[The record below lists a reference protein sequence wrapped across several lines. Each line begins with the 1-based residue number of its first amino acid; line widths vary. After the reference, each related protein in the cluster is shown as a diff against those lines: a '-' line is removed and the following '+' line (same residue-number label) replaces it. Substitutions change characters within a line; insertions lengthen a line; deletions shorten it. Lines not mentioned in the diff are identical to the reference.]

1 MAQRQNFTSSWRGPV
16 NFAFAPHGPMLDF
29 LPMRLLD
36 RYISREVFSHALL
49 GLAIFTFVL
58 FVPQLVRLME
68 LAVRHSAGPGTVLK
82 LVLCTL
88 PGVLTFTVPMGV
100 LVGVLLGLGRLSAD
114 GETIALHA
122 LGMGLRRF
130 LYPVVVL
137 SGLAAL
143 LTFAMTNYFG
153 PLGLRNFRLMEGE
166 LRATQ
171 ASFEVQPRVFD
182 ERFPKI
188 VLYIQDVVAT
198 ATRWRGLLLA
208 ETASE
213 NGSRLTLASE
223 AIVVPGQD
231 AGKFQLSLR
240 NGSTHEYSPAEPN
253 RYSISVFGQSD
264 VPVTVANPNAQ
275 RLREP
280 SIGERP
286 ATELMRTEGEQQREA
301 RVELHRRFAL
311 PAACLVFALA
321 GVPMGARPRRGG
333 RTIGSLLTLLLI
345 CGYYLLFVL
354 GTGLARRGVVSPF
367 LGLWAANMITAI
379 AAFLWLPH
387 MEEIRGDGW
396 LPAVREWF
404 AAQRARFRRKR
415 AEERVTLPAHS
426 EGTRWPTIHA
436 STFTRFG
443 RALGFPLTVD
453 LYLLR
458 SFFSSLLLM
467 LLAFIFLFHLFTF
480 FELLNDMARNRIPV
494 TTALSY
500 LMFLTPHL
508 LYQVMPLGALVAVL
522 VTLGVLA
529 KNNEVT
535 AFKAGGT
542 SMYRLS
548 LPLLVAGGVLAV
560 LMFWLDASVLPF
572 SNQKQDAL
580 RNQIKGRPAQTFF
593 QPRRQWIFGTGAK
606 LYNYDWF
613 DSDQGV
619 FGGLGLFVLDPQTF
633 QMRRRVFAVRA
644 HWEPRNGSWILE
656 DGWVRDFS
664 ADRVDRYTK
673 FTVITLNEFTEP
685 PDYFRREVRQSYQM
699 NWWELQTYIVGL
711 QQAGFDVARLTVHW
725 HRKFAFPLLA
735 PIIVFLGI
743 PFAFLVGTRGALGG
757 VAAAIAIGI
766 VYWAASALFEALG
779 AVGQLP
785 PLLAA
790 WAPDLIFAF
799 LGTYFFLK
807 MPT

>member
-1 MAQRQNFTSSWRGPV
+1 
-16 NFAFAPHGPMLDF
+16 
-29 LPMRLLD
+29 MRLLD
-36 RYISREVFSHALL
+36 RYIGREVFSHALL

-68 LAVRHSAGPGTVLK
+68 LVVRHSAGPMTVFK
-82 LVLCTL
+82 LVLCTM
-88 PGVLTFTVPMGV
+88 PGVLTFTLPMAV

-114 GETIALHA
+114 SETIALHA
-122 LGMGLRRF
+122 LGVGLRRF

-137 SGLAAL
+137 SALTAAI
-143 LTFAMTNYFG
+143 TFAMTNYLG
-153 PLGLRNFRLMEGE
+153 PLGLRQFRALESE

-171 ASFEVQPRVFD
+171 ASFEIQPRVFD
-182 ERFPKI
+182 ERFPKL
-188 VLYIQDVVAT
+188 VLYVQDVEAT

-208 ETASE
+208 EAGNE
-213 NGSRLTLASE
+213 NVSRLTLAAE
-223 AIVVPGQD
+223 AIVVPGD
-231 AGKFQLSLR
+231 EPGKFQLTLR
-240 NGSTHEYSPAEPN
+240 NGSTHEYSASETS
-253 RYSISVFGQSD
+253 RYSVSTFGQSD
-264 VPVTVANPNAQ
+264 VPVTVGNPNTQPPRQPA
-275 RLREP
+275 
-280 SIGERP
+280 IGERS
-286 ATELMRTEGEQQREA
+286 AAELLRMEGEQEREA
-301 RVELHRRFAL
+301 GVELHRRLAL

-333 RTIGSLLTLLLI
+333 RAIGALLTVLLI

-354 GTGLARRGVVSPF
+354 GTGMARRGVVPPMV
-367 LGLWAANMITAI
+367 GLWAANLITAM
-379 AAFLWLPH
+379 AAFLWIPH
-387 MEEIRGDGW
+387 MEEIRGEGW
-396 LPAVREWF
+396 LAGLRERM
-404 AAQRARFRRKR
+404 AEMRARRQKLATARDIKIPAR
-415 AEERVTLPAHS
+415 ASDAPWRTL
-426 EGTRWPTIHA
+426 HA
-436 STFTRFG
+436 STFSRFG
-443 RALGFPLTVD
+443 RALGFPLTLD

-458 SFFSSLLLM
+458 SFFASLLLM
-467 LLAFIFLFHLFTF
+467 LLGFIFLFHLFTF
-480 FELLNDMARNRIPV
+480 FELLNDMARNSIPV
-494 TTALSY
+494 STVLAY

-529 KNNEVT
+529 KSNEVT

-542 SMYRLS
+542 SMYRLA
-548 LPLLVAGGVLAV
+548 LPLLIAGCALAV
-560 LMFWLDASVLPF
+560 AMFWLDSSVLPF

-593 QPRRQWIFGTGAK
+593 QPRRQWIFGTGGK

-619 FGGLGLFVLDPQTF
+619 FGGLTLFVLDPNTF
-633 QMRRRVFAVRA
+633 QMKRRVFAVRA
-644 HWEPRNGSWILE
+644 HWEPQVHEWMLE
-656 DGWVRDFS
+656 DGWVRDF
-664 ADRVDRYTK
+664 DGERVSGYSR
-673 FTVITLNEFTEP
+673 FRVNSLPEFTEAP
-685 PDYFRREVRQSYQM
+685 EYFRREMRQSYQM
-699 NWWELQTYIVGL
+699 DWQELRTYIVGL

-735 PIIVFLGI
+735 PVIVFLGI

-757 VAAAIAIGI
+757 IAAAIAIGI
-766 VYWAASALFEALG
+766 VYWATSALFEALG

-790 WAPDLIFAF
+790 WAPDAIFAF

>member
-1 MAQRQNFTSSWRGPV
+1 
-16 NFAFAPHGPMLDF
+16 
-29 LPMRLLD
+29 MRLLD
-36 RYISREVFSHALL
+36 RYIGREVFSHALL

-68 LAVRHSAGPGTVLK
+68 LVVRHSAGPETGLK
-82 LVLCTL
+82 LVLYTL
-88 PGVLTFTVPMGV
+88 PGVFTFTVPMAV

-114 GETIALHA
+114 SETIALSA

-137 SGLAAL
+137 AALAAVV
-143 LTFAMTNYFG
+143 TFAMTNYWG
-153 PLGLRNFRLMEGE
+153 PMGLRKFRGLEEE

-182 ERFPKI
+182 ERFPKL

-198 ATRWRGLLLA
+198 ATRWHGLLLA
-208 ETASE
+208 ETGNE
-213 NGSRLTLASE
+213 DVSRLTLASE
-223 AIVVPGQD
+223 AVVVPGD
-231 AGKFQLSLR
+231 EHGKFQLTLR
-240 NGSTHEYSPAEPN
+240 NGSTHEYSNNEPN
-253 RYSISVFGQSD
+253 RYSVSTFGQSD
-264 VPVTVANPNAQ
+264 VPITVVNSDNP
-275 RLREP
+275 RRREP
-280 SIGERP
+280 AIGELP
-286 ATELMRTEGEQQREA
+286 ASELLHEIGEKQREA
-301 RVELHRRFAL
+301 RVEFHRRLAL
-311 PAACLVFALA
+311 PAACLVFALV

-333 RTIGSLLTLLLI
+333 RAIGALLTLLLI

-354 GTGLARRGVVSPF
+354 GTGMARRGAVSP
-367 LGLWAANMITAI
+367 LAGLWAANVITAVL
-379 AAFLWLPH
+379 AFFLVPR

-396 LPAVREWF
+396 LAAFKEWQ
-404 AAQRARFRRKR
+404 AARRARAQKTAFDS
-415 AEERVTLPAHS
+415 ATLPSPAAES
-426 EGTRWPTIHA
+426 PWRTLHA
-436 STFTRFG
+436 STFSRFG

-458 SFFSSLLLM
+458 NFFSSLLLM
-467 LLAFIFLFHLFTF
+467 LLGFIFLFHLFTF
-480 FELLNDMARNRIPV
+480 FELLNDIARNSIPTGIV
-494 TTALSY
+494 LSY
-500 LMFLTPHL
+500 LLFLTPHL

-542 SMYRLS
+542 SMYRLA
-548 LPLLVAGGVLAV
+548 LPLLVAGGTLALV
-560 LMFWLDASVLPF
+560 MFYLDSTVLPY

-580 RNQIKGRPAQTFF
+580 RNRIKGRPAQTFY
-593 QPRRQWIFGTGAK
+593 QPRRQWIFGNGAK
-606 LYNYDWF
+606 LYNYDWY
-613 DSDQGV
+613 DSDQGI
-619 FGGLGLFVLDPQTF
+619 FGGLSLYVLDPASF
-633 QMRRRVFAVRA
+633 QMKRRVFALRA
-644 HWEPRNGSWILE
+644 NWAPRVPGWILE
-656 DGWVRDFS
+656 EGWVRDFDGDKVTRFS
-664 ADRVDRYTK
+664 R
-673 FTVITLNEFTEP
+673 FTVTTLPDFTETP
-685 PDYFRREVRQSYQM
+685 EYFRREVRQSNQM
-699 NWWELQTYIVGL
+699 DWRELRTYIVGL

-757 VAAAIAIGI
+757 IAAAIAIGI

>member
-1 MAQRQNFTSSWRGPV
+1 
-16 NFAFAPHGPMLDF
+16 
-29 LPMRLLD
+29 MRLLD
-36 RYISREVFSHALL
+36 RYIGREVFSHALL

-68 LAVRHSAGPGTVLK
+68 LVVRHSAGPGTGLK
-82 LVLCTL
+82 LVLYTL
-88 PGVLTFTVPMGV
+88 PNVFTFTVPMAV

-114 GETIALHA
+114 SETIALNA

-137 SGLAAL
+137 AALAAAI
-143 LTFAMTNYFG
+143 TFSMTNYFG
-153 PLGLRNFRLMEGE
+153 PLGLQRFRLMEEE

-182 ERFPKI
+182 ERFPKL

-198 ATRWRGLLLA
+198 ATRWHGLLLA
-208 ETASE
+208 ETGNE
-213 NGSRLTLASE
+213 NTSRLTLASE
-223 AIVVPGQD
+223 AIVVPGD
-231 AGKFQLSLR
+231 EPGKFQLTLR
-240 NGSTHEYSPAEPN
+240 NGSTHEYSANEPN
-253 RYSISVFGQSD
+253 RYSVSTFGQSD
-264 VPVTVANPNAQ
+264 VPVSVGNPNAQ
-275 RLREP
+275 RPRTIAIAERGAAELLRET
-280 SIGERP
+280 GEN
-286 ATELMRTEGEQQREA
+286 QREA
-301 RVELHRRFAL
+301 RVEFHRRLAL

-333 RTIGSLLTLLLI
+333 RAIGALLTLLLI

-354 GTGLARRGVVSPF
+354 GTGMARRGVVDPL
-367 LGLWAANMITAI
+367 LGLWAANLITAVL
-379 AAFLWLPH
+379 AFVWIPR
-387 MEEIRGDGW
+387 MEEIRGDSW
-396 LPAVREWF
+396 MSAVREWL
-404 AAQRARFRRKR
+404 AARRARRMQAAA
-415 AEERVTLPAHS
+415 AENASIPARSS
-426 EGTRWPTIHA
+426 EAPWPTLHA
-436 STFTRFG
+436 STFSRFG
-443 RALGFPLTVD
+443 RALGFPLTLDV
-453 LYLLR
+453 YLLR

-467 LLAFIFLFHLFTF
+467 LLGFIFLFHLFTF
-480 FELLNDMARNRIPV
+480 FELLNDIARNSIPV
-494 TTALSY
+494 STVLIY

-542 SMYRLS
+542 SMYRLAM
-548 LPLLVAGGVLAV
+548 PLLIAGGALA
-560 LMFWLDASVLPF
+560 LAMFWLDSTVLPF

-580 RNQIKGRPAQTFF
+580 RNQIKGRPAQTYF

-606 LYNYDWF
+606 LYNYDWY

-619 FGGLGLFVLDPQTF
+619 FGGLSLYVLDPATF
-633 QMRRRVFAVRA
+633 QMKRRVFALRA
-644 HWEPRNGSWILE
+644 NWAPRVPGWILE
-656 DGWVRDFS
+656 EGWVRDFEGDKVTHYS
-664 ADRVDRYTK
+664 H
-673 FTVITLNEFTEP
+673 FTVTTLKEFTESP
-685 PDYFRREVRQSYQM
+685 EYFRREVRQSYQM
-699 NWWELQTYIVGL
+699 NFQELHTYIAGL
-711 QQAGFDVARLTVHW
+711 QQAGFDVARLSVHW

-735 PIIVFLGI
+735 PIIVFLGV

-757 VAAAIAIGI
+757 IAAAIAIGI

-790 WAPDLIFAF
+790 WAPDMIFAF

>member
-1 MAQRQNFTSSWRGPV
+1 
-16 NFAFAPHGPMLDF
+16 
-29 LPMRLLD
+29 MRLLD

-49 GLAIFTFVL
+49 GLVIFTFVL

-68 LAVRHSAGPGTVLK
+68 LVVRHSAGPGTVFK

-88 PGVLTFTVPMGV
+88 PGVLTFTVPMAV

-114 GETIALHA
+114 SETIALHA
-122 LGMGLRRF
+122 LGIGLRRF
-130 LYPVVVL
+130 LYPVVAL
-137 SGLAAL
+137 AGLAAVV
-143 LTFAMTNYFG
+143 TFAMTNYLG
-153 PLGLRNFRLMEGE
+153 PLGLRNFRLMEDE

-188 VLYIQDVVAT
+188 VLYIQDVLAT
-198 ATRWRGLLLA
+198 ASRWRGLLLA

-213 NGSRLTLASE
+213 NGARLTLASE
-223 AIVVPGQD
+223 AIVVPGED
-231 AGKFQLSLR
+231 PGKFQLTLR
-240 NGSTHEYSPAEPN
+240 NGSTHEYSPLEPN
-253 RYSISVFGQSD
+253 RYSISAFGQSD
-264 VPVTVANPNAQ
+264 VPVTVAHPGAP
-275 RLREP
+275 RRREP
-280 SIGERP
+280 GLGERR
-286 ATELMRTEGEQQREA
+286 AGELLGTEGPAQGEA
-301 RVELHRRFAL
+301 RVEFHRRLAL

-333 RTIGSLLTLLLI
+333 RAIGSLLTLLLI

-354 GTGLARRGVVSPF
+354 GTGMARRGVLPPL
-367 LGLWAANMITAI
+367 LGLWAANLITTLFA
-379 AAFLWLPH
+379 LVWLPH

-396 LPAVREWF
+396 LPALKEWF
-404 AAQRARFRRKR
+404 AALRLRFRSKAAAAHITVPARLEDTPWR
-415 AEERVTLPAHS
+415 TL
-426 EGTRWPTIHA
+426 HA

-443 RALGFPLTVD
+443 RALGFPLTLD

-458 SFFSSLLLM
+458 GFFGSLLLM
-467 LLAFIFLFHLFTF
+467 LLAFAFLFHLFTF
-480 FELLNDMARNRIPV
+480 FELLNDMARNQIPV
-494 TTALSY
+494 STVLSY

-542 SMYRLS
+542 SMYRLG
-548 LPLLVAGGVLAV
+548 LPLLVAGGALGL

-593 QPRRQWIFGTGAK
+593 QPRRQWIFGTEAK
-606 LYNYDWF
+606 LFNYDWF
-613 DSDQGV
+613 DSDQGI
-619 FGGLGLFVLDPQTF
+619 FGGLSMFVLDPETF
-633 QMRRRVFAVRA
+633 HMRRRVFAVRA
-644 HWEPRNGSWILE
+644 HWEPRNRSWILE
-656 DGWVRDFS
+656 DGWVRDFA
-664 ADRVDRYTK
+664 ADRVARYTK

-685 PDYFRREVRQSYQM
+685 PDYFRREVRQAYQM

-711 QQAGFDVARLTVHW
+711 QQAGFDVARLTVHL
-725 HRKFAFPLLA
+725 HRKFAFPLLSL
-735 PIIVFLGI
+735 IIVFLGI

-757 VAAAIAIGI
+757 IAAAIAIGI

>member
-1 MAQRQNFTSSWRGPV
+1 
-16 NFAFAPHGPMLDF
+16 
-29 LPMRLLD
+29 MRLLD
-36 RYISREVFSHALL
+36 RYIGREVFSHALL

-68 LAVRHSAGPGTVLK
+68 LVVRHSAGPGTGLK
-82 LVLCTL
+82 LVLYTL
-88 PGVLTFTVPMGV
+88 PGVFTFTVPMAV

-114 GETIALHA
+114 SETIALSA

-137 SGLAAL
+137 AALAAIA
-143 LTFAMTNYFG
+143 TFAMTNYLG
-153 PLGLRNFRLMEGE
+153 PMGLRKFRGLEEE

-182 ERFPKI
+182 ERFPKL

-208 ETASE
+208 ETGDE
-213 NGSRLTLASE
+213 DTSRLTLASE
-223 AIVVPGQD
+223 AVVVPGNEP
-231 AGKFQLSLR
+231 GKFQLTLR
-240 NGSTHEYSPAEPN
+240 NGSTHEYSNNEPN
-253 RYSISVFGQSD
+253 RYSVSTFGQSD
-264 VPVTVANPNAQ
+264 VPITVASSAAQ
-275 RLREP
+275 QPREP
-280 SIGERP
+280 AIGERNASDLLQENGP
-286 ATELMRTEGEQQREA
+286 RRREA
-301 RVELHRRFAL
+301 LVEFHRRLAL

-333 RTIGSLLTLLLI
+333 RAIGSLLTLLLI

-354 GTGLARRGVVSPF
+354 GTGMARRGAVSP
-367 LGLWAANMITAI
+367 LVGLWAANLITAVM
-379 AAFLWLPH
+379 AFLWVPR
-387 MEEIRGDGW
+387 MEEIRGEGW
-396 LPAVREWF
+396 LATLHEWQ
-404 AAQRARFRRKR
+404 AARRARSQKT
-415 AEERVTLPAHS
+415 ATEKLTLPSAAS
-426 EGTRWPTIHA
+426 ETPWRTLHA
-436 STFTRFG
+436 STFSRFG
-443 RALGFPLTVD
+443 RALGFPLTLDV
-453 LYLLR
+453 YLLR

-467 LLAFIFLFHLFTF
+467 LLGFIFLFHLFTF
-480 FELLNDMARNRIPV
+480 FELLNDIARNSIPSKTV
-494 TTALSY
+494 LSY
-500 LMFLTPHL
+500 LFFLTPHL

-522 VTLGVLA
+522 VTLGVLT

-542 SMYRLS
+542 SMYRLA
-548 LPLLVAGGVLAV
+548 LPLLVAGVVLSAA
-560 LMFWLDASVLPF
+560 MFYLDAAVLPF

-593 QPRRQWIFGTGAK
+593 QPRRQWIFGNGAK
-606 LYNYDWF
+606 LYNYEWF

-619 FGGLGLFVLDPQTF
+619 FGGLSLYILDPDTF
-633 QMRRRVFAVRA
+633 QMKRRVFALRA
-644 HWEPRNGSWILE
+644 NWAPRVPGWILE
-656 DGWVRDFS
+656 EGWVRDFEGDKVTRFS
-664 ADRVDRYTK
+664 R
-673 FTVITLNEFTEP
+673 FTVTTLPEITESPE
-685 PDYFRREVRQSYQM
+685 YFRREVRQSNQM

-711 QQAGFDVARLTVHW
+711 QQAGFDVARLTVHL

-757 VAAAIAIGI
+757 IAAAIAIGI